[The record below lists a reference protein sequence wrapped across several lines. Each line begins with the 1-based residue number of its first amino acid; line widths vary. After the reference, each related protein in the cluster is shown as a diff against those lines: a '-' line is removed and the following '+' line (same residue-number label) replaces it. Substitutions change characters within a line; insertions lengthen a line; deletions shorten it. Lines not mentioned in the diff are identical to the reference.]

1 MNRGKERV
9 VKAMRQHEL
18 PLTKMMTPELM
29 LQVAQD
35 LHKHDVATLYHAVGE
50 NEVETQAVITSLVN
64 LYYGE
69 DDVDQTVEID
79 SFDASLVSNRRTVG
93 DDNGVVVPGAEGILT
108 KIARCCTPVPPDEI
122 VGIVTRLQG
131 ISVHRTD
138 CPNVLSQA
146 DDPRQTAVEWA
157 AHGNSVYRV
166 SIQVEGIDRKAL
178 LSDTI
183 RVISEAGCNIVD
195 AKVHTSDERF
205 VVNRYTVELSDRF
218 MMEHLL
224 NQIRNVPGIY
234 NAYRLTGSRPLM
246 NQQS

>member
-1 MNRGKERV
+1 M
-9 VKAMRQHEL
+9 
-18 PLTKMMTPELM
+18 
-29 LQVAQD
+29 
-35 LHKHDVATLYHAVGE
+35 
-50 NEVETQAVITSLVN
+50 
-64 LYYGE
+64 
-69 DDVDQTVEID
+69 
-79 SFDASLVSNRRTVG
+79 
-93 DDNGVVVPGAEGILT
+93 
-108 KIARCCTPVPPDEI
+108 
-122 VGIVTRLQG
+122 
-131 ISVHRTD
+131 HRTD